1 MKMPHHRNAYLSIIR
16 TAAAVVALGALLAG
30 CLGQVYQ
37 RGYILPEGAL
47 QQVPIGATQEQVLIV
62 MGTPSTVATV
72 SGDIF
77 YYISQRTES
86 AAAFIPDK
94 PTDQRVVAIYFDKNR
109 RVDRLADY
117 GIKDG
122 KVFDYVSRT
131 TPTGGRD
138 ANYVQSIFGNFLGG
152 GSMIPG
158 VSR

>member
-1 MKMPHHRNAYLSIIR
+1 MKMRHHRNIRLSILR
-16 TAAAVVALGALLAG
+16 TAAAVVALGAMLGA
-30 CLGQVYQ
+30 CGQVYQ

-47 QQVPIGATQEQVLIV
+47 QQIPIGASQEQVLIV
-62 MGTPSTVATV
+62 LGTPSTVATV
-72 SGDIF
+72 SGDTF

-86 AAAFIPDK
+86 AALFIPDK

-109 RVDRLADY
+109 RVERLADY

-122 KVFDYVSRT
+122 KVFDYISRT

-138 ANYVQSIFGNFLGG
+138 ASYVQSIFGNFLGG

-158 VSR
+158 ANR

>member
-1 MKMPHHRNAYLSIIR
+1 MKMQHHRNTRVPVLKM
-16 TAAAVVALGALLAG
+16 AAAALALGVVLGA
-30 CLGQVYQ
+30 CSLGQVYQ
-37 RGYILPEGAL
+37 RGYVMPEGAL
-47 QQVPIGATQEQVLIV
+47 QQIPLGATQEQVLIV

-72 SGDIF
+72 SGDTF

-109 RVDRLADY
+109 RVEKLADY

-122 KVFDYVSRT
+122 KVFDYLSRT

-138 ANYVQSIFGNFLGG
+138 VNYLQSIFGNFLGAA
-152 GSMIPG
+152 G
-158 VSR
+158 VR